1 MNIFIVCARWRIRD
15 AEFPCV
21 GNPRKEEE
29 EEEKKKKKKERSPL
43 RFDGVQDN

>member
-29 EEEKKKKKKERSPL
+29 EEEEEEEEKREITL
-43 RFDGVQDN
+43 EV